1 MFFYHLF
8 IYLFIQSFNYLFIY
22 LFNHLFHFP
31 TGGVHVLRCTGGA
44 AAAPGAAAFD
54 SWSSKELDSELG
66 GSRAALYSRP
76 LGGGV
81 GGGFEQRDRAVGGSS
96 SSVGRRSR
104 GDRMYTLQHLED
116 LREMMM
122 FKLKVG
128 IASL

>member
-1 MFFYHLF
+1 M
-8 IYLFIQSFNYLFIY
+8 
-22 LFNHLFHFP
+22 
-31 TGGVHVLRCTGGA
+31 LRCTGGA

-66 GSRAALYSRP
+66 GRAGLYGRP
-76 LGGGV
+76 LGGG
-81 GGGFEQRDRAVGGSS
+81 GGGAFEQRDRAVGGG
-96 SSVGRRSR
+96 SSVGRRPR

-128 IASL
+128 FVY